1 MYSILYTNTFNNS
14 NQNQTVLCSSLKKLI
29 YFAGTRVYAPPEW
42 IKYQRYTADGMTVWS
57 LGVLLHDM
65 VCGDIPFES
74 DSQILLGLPDWSDN
88 TTLSPELQTL
98 IKGCLETDPYQR
110 LTLESLSSHPWLQ
123 RQTSSPV
130 ITQC

>member
-57 LGVLLHDM
+57 LGVLLTA
-65 VCGDIPFES
+65 G
-74 DSQILLGLPDWSDN
+74 
-88 TTLSPELQTL
+88 
-98 IKGCLETDPYQR
+98 